1 MSNFNIS
8 ILSNKIFSEIVRE
21 IKLFSKYEIKY
32 YSDIDL
38 WIKDSKKEN
47 QIVVHFENFP
57 NKDEINNFPSILI
70 TKSSEKIKKSPLSS
84 EEVLKMPFK
93 ILDFENK
100 IISVLAKYEFKRN
113 SLILLRGYTIDK
125 NERKIKKNNLE
136 LQLSEKEIDFL
147 ILFSKNNNPINRNLV
162 LKKVWKYSD
171 ESETHTVETH
181 IHRLRKKILEKFGD
195 KNFIKNNE
203 KGYYIWKE
211 KTEILLLEIY
221 FLKNIG
227 SV

>member
-1 MSNFNIS
+1 MSNFTIS

-21 IKLFSKYEIKY
+21 IKLFSKYKIKY
-32 YSDIDL
+32 YPDIDL

-47 QIVVHFENFP
+47 QIVVHFENFS
-57 NKDEINNFPSILI
+57 NEDKINNFPSILI
-70 TKSSEKIKKSPLSS
+70 IKSSEKIKKLPLSS
-84 EEVLKMPFK
+84 EEVLEMPFK
-93 ILDFENK
+93 ILDFEKK
-100 IISVLAKYEFKRN
+100 IISVLAKHEFKRN
-113 SLILLRGYTIDK
+113 SLILLSGYTIDK

-147 ILFSKNNNPINRNLV
+147 ILFSKSNNPINRNLV

-203 KGYYIWKE
+203 KGYYI
-211 KTEILLLEIY
+211 
-221 FLKNIG
+221 
-227 SV
+227 

>member
-21 IKLFSKYEIKY
+21 IKLFSEYEIKY

-47 QIVVHFENFP
+47 QIVVLFENFS
-57 NKDEINNFPSILI
+57 NKDKISNFPSILI
-70 TKSSEKIKKSPLSS
+70 TKSSEKIKKLPLSS

-93 ILDFENK
+93 ILDLEKK
-100 IISVLAKYEFKRN
+100 IISVLAKHEFKRN
-113 SLILLRGYTIDK
+113 SLILLSGYTIDK

-147 ILFSKNNNPINRNLV
+147 ILFSKSNNPINRNLV

-203 KGYYIWKE
+203 KGYYI
-211 KTEILLLEIY
+211 
-221 FLKNIG
+221 
-227 SV
+227 

>member
-1 MSNFNIS
+1 
-8 ILSNKIFSEIVRE
+8 LSNKIFSEIVRE

-32 YSDIDL
+32 YPDIDL

-47 QIVVHFENFP
+47 QIVVHFENFS
-57 NKDEINNFPSILI
+57 NKDKINNFPSILI

-93 ILDFENK
+93 ILDFEKK
-100 IISVLAKYEFKRN
+100 IISVLAKHEFKRN
-113 SLILLRGYTIDK
+113 SLILLSGYTIDK
-125 NERKIKKNNLE
+125 NERKIKKNNIE

-147 ILFSKNNNPINRNLV
+147 ILFSKSNNPINRNLV

-203 KGYYIWKE
+203 KGYYI
-211 KTEILLLEIY
+211 
-221 FLKNIG
+221 
-227 SV
+227 

>member
-32 YSDIDL
+32 YSNIDL

-47 QIVVHFENFP
+47 QIVVHFENFS
-57 NKDEINNFPSILI
+57 NKDKINNFPFILI
-70 TKSSEKIKKSPLSS
+70 TKSSEKIKKLPLSS

-93 ILDFENK
+93 ILDLEKK
-100 IISVLAKYEFKRN
+100 IISVLAKHEFKRN
-113 SLILLRGYTIDK
+113 SLILLSGYTIDK

-203 KGYYIWKE
+203 KG
-211 KTEILLLEIY
+211 
-221 FLKNIG
+221 
-227 SV
+227 